1 MINSA
6 LQTRYGVLQ
15 TFSDKPGHPLIHL
28 KQTHSTIFRSAT
40 AASQGLEGDGF
51 LWCQQ
56 TNDETFA
63 LQTAD
68 CLPVLIEGDHGWA
81 LAHLG
86 WKGLADKMI
95 QQEMIE
101 RLKPTHLWIGPH
113 ISRTHYEVQKDF
125 TKNFPQNHNFSEKEG
140 KLFFDLQT
148 ELLDQCTI
156 FGELQVAL
164 SPACTYTDETLHS
177 FRRNKTN
184 LRNWTI
190 FKSIERERSHQ

>member
-1 MINSA
+1 MN
-6 LQTRYGVLQ
+6 LNPLETRYGIFQ
-15 TFSDKPGHPLIHL
+15 TYAQKPDHSVIYL

-40 AASQGLEGDGF
+40 AASHSLEGDGF
-51 LWCQQ
+51 LSCEQ
-56 TNDETFA
+56 TKDETFA

-95 QQEMIE
+95 QQEAIV

-113 ISRTHYEVQKDF
+113 ISPTHYEVQKDF

-140 KLFFDLQT
+140 KLFFDLQA
-148 ELLDQCTI
+148 ELLDQCKI
-156 FGELQVAL
+156 FGELQVSR
-164 SPACTYTDETLHS
+164 SPACTYTEKTLHS
-177 FRRNKTN
+177 YRRDKTP

-190 FKSIERERSHQ
+190 FKSIESKRSQL